1 MNTQEGTDLVKMSIT
16 ALMLV
21 MLIGAVLGLWYM
33 LSDKTND
40 YVRHMNEAS
49 ASVNM
54 DKFRELEDMA
64 KTNADGVLTSVV
76 SAALQEFRDD
86 DLLYIYTVVPNHSKP
101 IIYTYETTDVSNSFN
116 VSNCT
121 LYRSTTPTVHCA
133 KLLLQY
139 TDKRCTVEVQDIT
152 DNAMNFVGL
161 IIKVIN

>member
-1 MNTQEGTDLVKMSIT
+1 MNAKEGTDLVKMSIT

-21 MLIGAVLGLWYM
+21 LLIGAVLGLWYM

-54 DKFRELEDMA
+54 DKFRELEDMS

-86 DLLYIYTVVPNHSKP
+86 DLLYIYTIVPNHDKP

-116 VSNCT
+116 VANCT
-121 LYRSTTPTVHCA
+121 LDRSTTPTVHCS
-133 KLLLQY
+133 KLF
-139 TDKRCTVEVQDIT
+139 C
-152 DNAMNFVGL
+152 A
-161 IIKVIN
+161 

>member
-1 MNTQEGTDLVKMSIT
+1 MNAKEGTDLVKMSIT

-21 MLIGAVLGLWYM
+21 LLIGAVLGLWYM

-54 DKFRELEDMA
+54 DKFRELEDMS

-86 DLLYIYTVVPNHSKP
+86 DLLYIYTIVPNHDKP

-116 VSNCT
+116 VANCT
-121 LYRSTTPTVHCA
+121 LDRSTPPTVHCA

-139 TDKRCTVEVQDIT
+139 TDQRCTVEVQDVVAN
-152 DNAMNFVGL
+152 DLNFVGL